1 MNNSISID
9 DLISFHILE
18 NEEGRITLT
27 LNAEEDFIYIDCGIP
42 ANLIIGLN
50 SERTESMLVSNL
62 NKAVNQQVSFW
73 ANTKRRK

>member
-18 NEEGRITLT
+18 DEEGRITLT
-27 LNAEEDFIYIDCGIP
+27 LNAEEDFVYIDCGIP
-42 ANLIIGLN
+42 ANLTIGLN
-50 SERTESMLVSNL
+50 SERTESILVSNL

-73 ANTKRRK
+73 ENTKRRK

>member
-42 ANLIIGLN
+42 ANLTIGLN

-62 NKAVNQQVSFW
+62 NKALL
-73 ANTKRRK
+73 TTEKRYENS

>member
-18 NEEGRITLT
+18 DKEGRITLT

-42 ANLIIGLN
+42 VNLNIGLN
-50 SERTESMLVSNL
+50 SERKESVLVSNL
-62 NKAVNQQVSFW
+62 NKAMSYNPF
-73 ANTKRRK
+73 NYREKI